1 MSNLTSDELHHAG
14 RKGMKWGMN
23 IFGRRQPKGGV
34 RGKRGAKP
42 EQQNIKMPKKTR
54 RSVDER
60 LREAEFRDAYRTRDN
75 MSTKALKSKIARL
88 EAEQRFKQL
97 VEAPEKARLEALQKK
112 KQARLAFIGK
122 VGSAALDVYSKAPS
136 SIAGRNLSGQ
146 AAKDAIEAFKKRQE
160 WAKAFKDVPTTMTKF
175 TQSINIGGVDVY
187 IPESVQNRFMIQHA
201 GRKGM
206 KWGRH
211 IFGDPNKRAFNKAVR
226 GTRRAVKAFDKLQK
240 NGRLRD
246 NNILAESESINSVM
260 TKGGVKYNPKIH
272 NSAAMRDIKT
282 IIRNN
287 KILKDRTLGTDK
299 DSIAIE
305 KAANVLNYGS
315 KGNKNSLGKL
325 ASNSTDSK
333 SGLKRESR
341 RLFKEVNSLNKD
353 HRKGRISDS
362 DYSKQL
368 KEAES
373 RQQKNSKLRGYD
385 TASYSGKGMDPARRS
400 KYNKDGRISRALETA
415 GIIGPSGATAFA
427 ISRRVAIE
435 NILRPAAD
443 NAVLGAVAKGAS
455 FVGTQNAANAAIN
468 AALPS
473 ALSTIGGATTGVSLG
488 IYGKRKYDEYNS
500 QQDQGKRLFKTS
512 APSRYSKDKIDP
524 NVRKSIIS
532 TINNHEH
539 TSYSVKDQNGKETI
553 SANIK
558 RYSKPSWDFSGNG
571 PTFSDGIVSKKW
583 RSGAINHTGVNMG
596 EIINGVYIPSQDEL
610 LLHYGKKGM
619 KWKKRKG
626 QLTEEELAAG
636 NDNPGGNVLREE
648 ERRYKEAAKN
658 ALNKVKGGIQDGKAK
673 NKSEQKY
680 LDQHND
686 AMRKMLKAKENAD
699 KADSIAKKNGAGKKK
714 ANGQDTSSLR
724 KEESRYKKEAKDAF
738 NKIKG
743 GVQNGK
749 AKNKSEQKY
758 LDQHNAA
765 TSKMLKAKEK
775 ADKAE
780 AKTKKKVKHSATSED
795 TLLHY
800 GKKGMKWKKKGG
812 GSDLMTPTEAAANEA
827 RVKKDD
833 KTYNYNLKMRDE
845 AIKNALK
852 RGASGKEIRRLQDM
866 RVEDQRKVDMN
877 NRHKKA
883 LKNKDNRRSSYS
895 REVTVADAKS
905 GKLKTYKY

>member
-1 MSNLTSDELHHAG
+1 MSNLTSNELHHSG

-34 RGKRGAKP
+34 RGKRGVKP
-42 EQQNIKMPKKTR
+42 EQQNVKIPKKPR

-175 TQSINIGGVDVY
+175 TQSINVGGVDVY
-187 IPESVQNRFMIQHA
+187 IPETIQNRFMIQHA

-211 IFGDPNKRAFNKAVR
+211 IFGDPNRRAFNKAVR
-226 GTRRAVKAFDKLQK
+226 GTRRVVKAFDKLQK

-325 ASNSTDSK
+325 TSNSTDSK

-400 KYNKDGRISRALETA
+400 KYNKDGKISRALETA

-427 ISRRVAIE
+427 ISRQVAIE

-571 PTFSDGIVSKKW
+571 PAFSDGIVSKKW
-583 RSGAINHTGVNMG
+583 RSGAINHSGINMG
-596 EIINGVYIPSQDEL
+596 EIINGVYIPSQDDL

-619 KWKKRKG
+619 KWKKKG
-626 QLTEEELAAG
+626 EGAQGVGMAGLA
-636 NDNPGGNVLREE
+636 P
-648 ERRYKEAAKN
+648 
-658 ALNKVKGGIQDGKAK
+658 
-673 NKSEQKY
+673 
-680 LDQHND
+680 
-686 AMRKMLKAKENAD
+686 AMQSAPHSQE
-699 KADSIAKKNGAGKKK
+699 
-714 ANGQDTSSLR
+714 
-724 KEESRYKKEAKDAF
+724 F
-738 NKIKG
+738 NKNTERLSKLYESMTG
-743 GVQNGK
+743 PTSGK
-749 AKNKSEQKY
+749 Y
-758 LDQHNAA
+758 
-765 TSKMLKAKEK
+765 
-775 ADKAE
+775 AE
-780 AKTKKKVKHSATSED
+780 KTKKKRAKIQKEIDELQKKNKKLNAKSEKALSFYNKPTKHSGVSED

-800 GKKGMKWKKKGG
+800 GKKGMKWRKKGEG
-812 GSDLMTPTEAAANEA
+812 ATPGMSPAEMAMAEA
-827 RVKKDD
+827 RAKQDSKS
-833 KTYNYNLKMRDE
+833 YNYNLKMREE
-845 AIKNALK
+845 AIKNAIK
-852 RGASGKEIRRLQDM
+852 RGASGKEIRRLQGLQKD
-866 RVEDQRKVDMN
+866 DQRKVDMN
-877 NRHKKA
+877 NKHKAA
-883 LKNKDNRRSSYS
+883 LKKGDKNRSSYS
-895 REVTVADAKS
+895 RTVEEVNASNGNKP
-905 GKLKTYKY
+905 KFKKYKY

>member
-42 EQQNIKMPKKTR
+42 EQQNVKMPKKPR

-112 KQARLAFIGK
+112 KQARLVFIGK

-175 TQSINIGGVDVY
+175 TQSINVGGVDVY
-187 IPESVQNRFMIQHA
+187 IPETIQNRFMIQHA

-206 KWGRH
+206 KWGMH
-211 IFGDPNKRAFNKAVR
+211 IFGDPNRRAFNKAVR
-226 GTRRAVKAFDKLQK
+226 GTRRVVKAFDKLQK

-246 NNILAESESINSVM
+246 NNILAESESIHSVM

-299 DSIAIE
+299 DSMTIE

-315 KGNKNSLGKL
+315 KGNKNSLSKL

-353 HRKGRISDS
+353 HRKGRISDA

-373 RQQKNSKLRGYD
+373 RQQRNSKLRGYD

-400 KYNKDGRISRALETA
+400 KYNKDGKISRALETA

-427 ISRRVAIE
+427 ISRQVAIE

-443 NAVLGAVAKGAS
+443 NAVLGTIAKGAS

-558 RYSKPSWDFSGNG
+558 RYSKPSWDFSGNS

-596 EIINGVYIPSQDEL
+596 EFINGVYIPSQDDL

-658 ALNKVKGGIQDGKAK
+658 ALNKIKGGVQDGRAK
-673 NKSEQKY
+673 NKNEQKY

-714 ANGQDTSSLR
+714 ANGQDISSLR

-765 TSKMLKAKEK
+765 TNKMLKAKEK

-780 AKTKKKVKHSATSED
+780 AKAKKKVKHSGISED

-800 GKKGMKWKKKGG
+800 GKKGYEMEEEEG
-812 GSDLMTPTEAAANEA
+812 
-827 RVKKDD
+827 
-833 KTYNYNLKMRDE
+833 
-845 AIKNALK
+845 
-852 RGASGKEIRRLQDM
+852 RRFRPND
-866 RVEDQRKVDMN
+866 
-877 NRHKKA
+877 
-883 LKNKDNRRSSYS
+883 SC
-895 REVTVADAKS
+895 
-905 GKLKTYKY
+905 

>member
-42 EQQNIKMPKKTR
+42 EQQNVKMPKKTR

-97 VEAPEKARLEALQKK
+97 VEAPEKARREALQKK
-112 KQARLAFIGK
+112 KQARLAFVGK
-122 VGSAALDVYSKAPS
+122 AASAALDVYSKVPS
-136 SIAGRNLSGQ
+136 SVVGNGKSGQ
-146 AAKDAIEAFKKRQE
+146 AAKDAIEAFKKKQE

-175 TQSINIGGVDVY
+175 TQSINTGGVDVY
-187 IPESVQNRFMIQHA
+187 IPETIQNRFMIQHA

-206 KWGRH
+206 KWGMH

-226 GTRRAVKAFDKLQK
+226 GTRRVVKAFDKLQK
-240 NGRLRD
+240 HGRLRD
-246 NNILAESESINSVM
+246 NNILAESESINSIM
-260 TKGGVKYNPKIH
+260 TKGGVRYNPKIH
-272 NSAAMRDIKT
+272 NSAAMQDIKAV
-282 IIRNN
+282 IRNN

-299 DSIAIE
+299 DSMAIE

-315 KGNKNSLGKL
+315 KGNKASLNKL
-325 ASNSTDSK
+325 TSNSSDSK
-333 SGLKRESR
+333 SGLKKESQ
-341 RLFKEVNSLNKD
+341 RLFKEVNSLNKA
-353 HRKGRISDS
+353 HKKGRISDA

-368 KEAES
+368 KEAET

-385 TASYSGKGMDPARRS
+385 TASYSGKGMDPARRA
-400 KYNKDGRISRALETA
+400 KYNKDGKISRALATT
-415 GIIGPSGATAFA
+415 GLVGPSGGTAFA
-427 ISRRVAIE
+427 ISRQVAIN
-435 NILRPAAD
+435 NILQPAAD
-443 NAVLGAVAKGAS
+443 NAVLGAISKGAS
-455 FVGTQNAANAAIN
+455 FVGAQNAANAAVN

-473 ALSTIGGATTGVSLG
+473 ALSTIGGVTTGVSLG

-500 QQDQGKRLFKTS
+500 QQGAGKRLFKSS
-512 APSRYSKDKIDP
+512 APSRYRKDKIDP

-539 TSYSVKDQNGKETI
+539 TSYTIKDSSGKETM
-553 SANIK
+553 SSNIK
-558 RYSKPSWDFSGNG
+558 RYSKPSWDFSGSG
-571 PTFSDGIVSKKW
+571 PAFSDGIVSNKWKK
-583 RSGAINHTGVNMG
+583 GAINHFGVNMG
-596 EIINGVYIPSQDEL
+596 EFINGVYIPLQDDL
-610 LLHYGKKGM
+610 
-619 KWKKRKG
+619 
-626 QLTEEELAAG
+626 
-636 NDNPGGNVLREE
+636 
-648 ERRYKEAAKN
+648 
-658 ALNKVKGGIQDGKAK
+658 
-673 NKSEQKY
+673 
-680 LDQHND
+680 
-686 AMRKMLKAKENAD
+686 
-699 KADSIAKKNGAGKKK
+699 
-714 ANGQDTSSLR
+714 
-724 KEESRYKKEAKDAF
+724 
-738 NKIKG
+738 
-743 GVQNGK
+743 
-749 AKNKSEQKY
+749 
-758 LDQHNAA
+758 
-765 TSKMLKAKEK
+765 
-775 ADKAE
+775 
-780 AKTKKKVKHSATSED
+780 
-795 TLLHY
+795 LLHY

-812 GSDLMTPTEAAANEA
+812 GSELMTPAEAAANEA

-895 REVTVADAKS
+895 REVIVADAKS